1 MTTSAK
7 LILIRHGQ
15 SQAQAEHRFAGHS
28 DFDLSELG
36 QRQASLTAAYL
47 LAHEKV
53 DIVYASDLC
62 RAYHTALST
71 ARLFDL
77 PVIPDSRLREI
88 NAGKWEG
95 LKIEEIQSRYV
106 EDWKVWKEDFCHA
119 RCTGGES
126 ASELYD
132 RSSSVITE
140 IAEKN
145 AGKTVVIATH
155 AAFLRSFIAFASGD
169 GKQAMNSL
177 SFPPN
182 ASLNIFEYQGSVFH
196 PLEIEFTGHLEG
208 LSTSAG
214 QA

>member
-15 SQAQAEHRFAGHS
+15 SMANAERRFAGHS

-36 QRQASLTAAYL
+36 HRQASLAAAYL
-47 LAHEKV
+47 STHEKV
-53 DIVYASDLC
+53 DIVYASDLS
-62 RAYHTALST
+62 RAYHTALPT
-71 ARLFDL
+71 AKIFDL
-77 PVIPDSRLREI
+77 PIIPDSRLRETY
-88 NAGKWEG
+88 AGEWEG
-95 LKIEEIQSRYV
+95 LLIEEIQDRYA

-126 ASELYD
+126 ASELFD
-132 RSSSVITE
+132 RSSAVITE

-155 AAFLRSFIAFASGD
+155 AAFLRSFTTFASGG
-169 GKQAMNSL
+169 GKQDMNSF

-182 ASLNIFEYQGSVFH
+182 ASLNIFEYHGGIFH
-196 PLEIEFTGHLEG
+196 PLEIGFTGHLEG